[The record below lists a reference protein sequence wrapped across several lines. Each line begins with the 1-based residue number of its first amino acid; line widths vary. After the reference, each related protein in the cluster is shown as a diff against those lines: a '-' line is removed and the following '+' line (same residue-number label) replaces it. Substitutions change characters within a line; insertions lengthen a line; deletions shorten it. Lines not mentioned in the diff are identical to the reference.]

1 MKVFTNAK
9 IISPSANIPAG
20 ADAVAVKDG
29 LISAIGTSAELSA
42 GATEVI
48 DLKGA
53 FLLPGFVD
61 PHAHP
66 LMYGQM
72 MDWVD
77 VGPSKAKSITE
88 IIAIL
93 KKAEAAL
100 PAGVPLR
107 AFGY

>member
-1 MKVFTNAK
+1 MKVFANLK

-42 GATEVI
+42 GAEEVI

-77 VGPSKAKSITE
+77 VGPGKAKVLAKS
-88 IIAIL
+88 
-93 KKAEAAL
+93 
-100 PAGVPLR
+100 LR
-107 AFGY
+107 F